1 MGHEIIRQLKLHLEL
16 PQDMGVEYVPRSQW
30 ELPLKGR
37 TPGQEA
43 VEEATSGKEVLR
55 ETPES
60 PVNPQLEAVRA
71 ELGECKRCP
80 LWEGRNHLVFG
91 EGNPFATLMFVGE
104 APGREE
110 DLQGRPFVG
119 QAGKLLTQF
128 LQAIGLSREDVYI
141 ANILKCRPPGNRTP
155 QPQEIEQC
163 FPFLL
168 KQIQAINPKIICCLG
183 GVAAQTLMGQKV
195 AITRL
200 RGQFIPWRWGI
211 ELFLTFHPA
220 YLLRNPGQ
228 KKNAM
233 QDFLKLKERLEA
245 LARGE
250 DEGP

>member
-1 MGHEIIRQLKLHLEL
+1 MAKETIRQLKLYLEFL
-16 PQDMGVEYVPRSQW
+16 QEMGVEYLPRTQSQEKPRPTATAHQQRGEEKPPPSSA
-30 ELPLKGR
+30 ELTAP
-37 TPGQEA
+37 
-43 VEEATSGKEVLR
+43 
-55 ETPES
+55 S
-60 PVNPQLEAVRA
+60 PQANPQLEAVRA
-71 ELGECKRCP
+71 EMGDCKRCP
-80 LWEGRNHLVFG
+80 LWKERKTLVFG
-91 EGNPFATLMFVGE
+91 EGNPWARLMFVGE

-119 QAGKLLTQF
+119 QAGKLLDQF
-128 LQAIGLSREDVYI
+128 LQTIGLSREDVYI

-168 KQIQAINPKIICCLG
+168 KQIQAIKPRIICCLG
-183 GVAAQTLMGQKV
+183 GVAAQTLIGQRV

-233 QDFLKLKERLEA
+233 QDFLKLKEKLEG
-245 LARGE
+245 LG
-250 DEGP
+250 

>member
-1 MGHEIIRQLKLHLEL
+1 MKLHLEL
-16 PQDMGVEYVPRSQW
+16 LQEMGVEYVPRCQK
-30 ELPLKGR
+30 EIRRRRATTEKQAKVEAEVEE
-37 TPGQEA
+37 TGQEA
-43 VEEATSGKEVLR
+43 R
-55 ETPES
+55 ES
-60 PVNPQLEAVRA
+60 RDNPRLEAVRE

-80 LWEGRNHLVFG
+80 LWKGRKHLVFG

-128 LQAIGLSREDVYI
+128 LQAIGLTREDVYI

-155 QPQEIEQC
+155 QPQEVEQC

-168 KQIQAINPKIICCLG
+168 KQIQAIKPRIICCLG

-228 KKNAM
+228 KRNAM

-245 LARGE
+245 LAKE
-250 DEGP
+250 EEGS

>member
-1 MGHEIIRQLKLHLEL
+1 MTQDIIKQLKLHLEL
-16 PQDMGVEYVPRSQW
+16 LQDMGVEYVPRCRREIPRGMPTGEKQVKV
-30 ELPLKGR
+30 EAEVEE
-37 TPGQEA
+37 TEQEA
-43 VEEATSGKEVLR
+43 R
-55 ETPES
+55 ES
-60 PVNPQLEAVRA
+60 RINPQLEAVRE
-71 ELGECKRCP
+71 ELGDCKRCP
-80 LWEGRNHLVFG
+80 LWEGRNNLVFG

-128 LQAIGLSREDVYI
+128 LQAMGLTREDVYI

-155 QPQEIEQC
+155 QPQEIEKC

-168 KQIQAINPKIICCLG
+168 KQIQAIKPRIICCLG

-245 LARGE
+245 LTRE
-250 DEGP
+250 EEGS